1 MQIGSNGPGPL
12 CEKLSF
18 HHIIILS
25 PNEYSRAASK
35 VPLTRTWMPSILMSP
50 SNARCISHTLTSRWH
65 SLKSLKWYS
74 SDHTLKKSVAVR
86 WYTGGLGEVPVEERP
101 VVLMLLRQSSP
112 ISSNT
117 TTSPLVTRG
126 GLMPV
131 ECWCRTTDL
140 TSVENTV
147 SVTSRCW
154 ELNPRLFF
162 TSLPHLPYR
171 NQH

>member
-1 MQIGSNGPGPL
+1 MWETFIS
-12 CEKLSF
+12 S
-18 HHIIILS
+18 HHPPITKWIYHSCLKGAPTSDINFFTT
-25 PNEYSRAASK
+25 NESGKCQMYQ
-35 VPLTRTWMPSILMSP
+35 PHIY
-50 SNARCISHTLTSRWH
+50 SRWH
-65 SLKSLKWYS
+65 SLETLKWYS

-101 VVLMLLRQSSP
+101 VVLTLLRQSSP

-117 TTSPLVTRG
+117 TTSPPVTRG
-126 GLMPV
+126 GLTPA

-154 ELNPRLFF
+154 ELSPRLFF
-162 TSLPHLPYR
+162 ASFPHLPYR